1 MPHLFDLMYLVILKV
16 MLDDTLTTC
25 DNNPV
30 VESPHEVVTLLPKG
44 KYRVQVMRDLSYLC
58 S

>member
-25 DNNPV
+25 DNNPI
-30 VESPHEVVTLLPKG
+30 VESPQEVVTLLPQRKH
-44 KYRVQVMRDLSYLC
+44 RVQVMRDLSYLC